1 MCRIALALRRRVIAS
16 VAADLSVRDG
26 PVVESLNT
34 SSNFEPAAVERSG
47 RVERR
52 ELYPRVLGRL
62 GDPRRGASL
71 ICVGGVHGNEPAGV
85 LALQRILAT
94 LGSES
99 DNLEGCLLAL
109 TGNRQ
114 ALAERRRFIDRDLN
128 RIWRRSELQRV
139 RESGSLEAVED
150 REMQELDGEI
160 REALAEAGERT
171 FLLDIHTT
179 SGPGPAFVVYED
191 TLVNRSFA
199 LEFPVTLVL
208 GIEEEL
214 AGTLTTRF
222 AAHGV
227 TTVGFEAG
235 QHDEEAAVDR
245 AEAAIWIALEA
256 AGIIRQGRRETE
268 LARRRFEAERQDVPH
283 VVEVRYRHPIIG
295 GDGFR
300 MEPGFV
306 SFQTI
311 DKGELMATD
320 VRGPIRAPES
330 GRVLMPLYQSQGEDG
345 FFIVRPIL
353 PLWLRLSSSARR
365 LRLERIAHLLP
376 GVRRDPVEHEAFEV
390 DTRLARWLT
399 LEFFHLLG
407 FRRVAQDERWLRM
420 KRRRFDD

>member
-1 MCRIALALRRRVIAS
+1 L
-16 VAADLSVRDG
+16 
-26 PVVESLNT
+26 ESLNT
-34 SSNFEPAAVERSG
+34 SSHFEHTAVER
-47 RVERR
+47 VERPA
-52 ELYPRVLGRL
+52 LHPRVLGRL

-71 ICVGGVHGNEPAGV
+71 ICIGGVHGNEPAGV
-85 LALQRILAT
+85 LALNRILAS
-94 LGSES
+94 LAPER
-99 DNLEGCLLAL
+99 DRLDGCLIAL

-114 ALAERRRFIDRDLN
+114 ALAEGRRFIDRDLN
-128 RIWRRSELQRV
+128 RIWRRSELRRV
-139 RESGSLEAVED
+139 RESASVEAVED
-150 REMQELDGEI
+150 REMRELDREI
-160 REALAEAGERT
+160 GKALGEAGEST
-171 FLLDIHTT
+171 YLLDIHTT

-191 TLVNRSFA
+191 TLVNRAFA

-222 AAHGV
+222 AARGV

-235 QHDEEAAVDR
+235 QHGEEAAVDR

-256 AGIIRQGRRETE
+256 AGIIRRKRPETE
-268 LARRRFEAERQDVPH
+268 RARRRFETEREDVPH
-283 VVEVRYRHPIIG
+283 VVEVRYRHPTIA

-311 DKGELMATD
+311 E
-320 VRGPIRAPES
+320 RGALLAADDGGAIRAPES
-330 GRVLMPLYQSQGEDG
+330 GRILMPLYQSQGEDG

-376 GVRRDPVEHEAFEV
+376 GVRRDPVEPEAFEV

-407 FRRVAQDERWLRM
+407 FRRVAHDERWLRM
-420 KRRRFDD
+420 KRRRYDD